1 MSKGDFMEIGI
12 LLSFLFFLGLFAG
25 VGLASMRVK
34 EDTTDDYLVAGRGM
48 HPALAALSAVST
60 WNSGY
65 MFIGAVG
72 FTYMMGYNVI
82 WMAIAST
89 AGQIIAW
96 AWLYK
101 FIQEEGRE
109 RNVRSLSS
117 LVAEKAGAPEAKLA
131 AVLSVLFLSIY
142 AAAQLT
148 SGGKAL
154 FVMLGWDELIGILIG
169 FVLVVAYCYAGG
181 IRASIWTDAVQSCVM
196 IVGSLILCWIALGE
210 VGGFSGLNSELKSQD
225 PALTNIM
232 PPDLMFG
239 ISMWVFAFFLGG
251 LAVAGQPQVVS
262 RIMTLDSDND
272 RKQAM
277 IWFFVWQT
285 PFIIMITFIG
295 LASRVLFDS
304 TDFDPELGLP
314 MLAMGTMPAIGI
326 GMILASIFAAT
337 MSTADSQVLA
347 CTAAITDDIKPEWR
361 EDHKTTK
368 KVTLVVAAFATAIS
382 IGGLYIPGGDSVF
395 KLVVLAVYG
404 LGSIFVPL
412 LIIRWAGFKPDST
425 HSIVMMVSAFS
436 AVMLWSLLPAIMG
449 WKSVAGADGIFPS
462 VPGMGAAFLSHFLM
476 CKLRGNSN
484 SNWLGRFEISQAKK
498 NQIIGFCVSLL
509 CIVGVGEGAY
519 AIYAPDANDGVSYRG
534 VDDYAVYWNDKTLE
548 IVSGVE
554 YIEDGDFFEFTY
566 TWDDPEELVGFIP
579 INFNVNGL
587 AGETNEETS
596 PQSPVDQVACA
607 VNSGEDAF
615 DILTVEISHREF
627 SESASDDEGFPSG
640 VIVHFTDNGWFFEG
654 IMNQSI
660 TPVPNDERDENYNA
674 QLYVNNTSEAIIYD
688 NLYPNGNHTGDYT
701 AIFRI
706 DAQTGDGACPR
717 TDPGED
723 VEYSITINGLKDF
736 TVVPKSDLVFE

>member
-1 MSKGDFMEIGI
+1 MELGI
-12 LLSFLFFLGLFAG
+12 LISFLFFLGLFAG

-34 EDTTDDYLVAGRGM
+34 KDTTDDYLVAGRGM

-82 WMAIAST
+82 WMAVAST
-89 AGQIIAW
+89 LGQLIAW

-131 AVLSVLFLSIY
+131 ALLSVLFLSIY

-181 IRASIWTDAVQSCVM
+181 IRASIWTDAIQSCVM

-225 PALTNIM
+225 PALTNLM

-304 TDFDPELGLP
+304 ADFDPELGLP

-436 AVMLWSLLPAIMG
+436 AVVLWSLLPAVMG
-449 WKSVAGADGIFPS
+449 WKSVAGADGVFPS

-476 CKLRGNSN
+476 CKMRGNSN
-484 SNWLGRFEISQAKK
+484 SNWLGRFEIPQVKK
-498 NQIIGFCVSLL
+498 KQIIGFCVSLL
-509 CIVGVGEGAY
+509 CLVGVMEGSYQVFAPDSTSNANKIASYEITGEISFYEITSGSEYILDGEDAQLEMEISGPEDEGEFSMLNIVGVRATLTY
-519 AIYAPDANDGVSYRG
+519 NDDEQSPAGCGSAE
-534 VDDYAVYWNDKTLE
+534 DS
-548 IVSGVE
+548 VSGHLM
-554 YIEDGDFFEFTY
+554 YSDLHAT
-566 TWDDPEELVGFIP
+566 EE
-579 INFNVNGL
+579 
-587 AGETNEETS
+587 
-596 PQSPVDQVACA
+596 
-607 VNSGEDAF
+607 VNSGGA
-615 DILTVEISHREF
+615 VEILWYNSSIIGTTVSNMSKSAIVDMLENAEYPGFGDHFLQISVDVNKGNCIDPFRET
-627 SESASDDEGFPSG
+627 SDD
-640 VIVHFTDNGWFFEG
+640 
-654 IMNQSI
+654 
-660 TPVPNDERDENYNA
+660 
-674 QLYVNNTSEAIIYD
+674 
-688 NLYPNGNHTGDYT
+688 
-701 AIFRI
+701 
-706 DAQTGDGACPR
+706 
-717 TDPGED
+717 GED
-723 VEYSITINGLKDF
+723 VSYMWELITLDYSITM
-736 TVVPKSDLVFE
+736 V